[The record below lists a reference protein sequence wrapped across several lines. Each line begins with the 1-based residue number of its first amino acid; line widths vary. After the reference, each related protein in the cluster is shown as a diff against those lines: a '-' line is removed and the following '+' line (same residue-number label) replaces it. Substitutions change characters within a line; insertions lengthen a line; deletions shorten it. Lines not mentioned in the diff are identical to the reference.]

1 MPSGVCSLRGPLQR
15 PWRPHPP
22 AHNRTG
28 GFHAAPAWPRRWA
41 GPRGAVTGWD
51 RLEEG
56 TAGIPLPLGC
66 GSSDKGTRPTA
77 LPAQRSLS
85 GTRGWR
91 AVSVHRFHIKA
102 LSGGGEAFAVEA
114 AFTSLE
120 WQRTAD
126 HPARGLQGPSDPKVT
141 LTAELVSSHLFYL
154 KKRTFKMA
162 PVTVKRVKQADG
174 VKIPQNTAQ
183 WSPLPKGN
191 KASS

>member
-15 PWRPHPP
+15 TWRPHPP
-22 AHNRTG
+22 AHSRTG

-41 GPRGAVTGWD
+41 GPRGAVSGWD

-66 GSSDKGTRPTA
+66 GSGDKGTRPTA

-102 LSGGGEAFAVEA
+102 PSGWGEAFAVGA
-114 AFTSLE
+114 AFMSPKR
-120 WQRTAD
+120 QRTAD
-126 HPARGLQGPSDPKVT
+126 PPTRGLQSPSDPKVT
-141 LTAELVSSHLFYL
+141 LTAELVSSHLFLL
-154 KKRTFKMA
+154 KEKNF
-162 PVTVKRVKQADG
+162 
-174 VKIPQNTAQ
+174 
-183 WSPLPKGN
+183 
-191 KASS
+191 